1 MNELK
6 VVSIN
11 GQLVTESR
19 EVANMIGRQH
29 NELMKSIRTYID
41 YLAKGNFAHGDFF
54 IKSTYKDK
62 NNQTR
67 PCFLLTKKGCEMIAN
82 KLTGE
87 KGVLFTA
94 AYVTRFNEMENKQ
107 PKVLSNKEQLVA
119 SMKLTIETAEEVDEI
134 KEDVKMLKDTMR
146 IDSREENMIRTKANK
161 VVVEALGGKKSHA
174 YKTMNRKV
182 FSRFWN
188 EFKRYFEVPR
198 YGDIPK
204 KQFSDAME
212 WINEWKP
219 DTSTRIEI
227 KYANSQLSIE
237 DSGGKSDNN
246 FLKKGLV

>member
-94 AYVTRFNEMENKQ
+94 AYVTKFNQMEKELSQ
-107 PKVLSNKEQLVA
+107 PRVLSEKEQLKA
-119 SMKLTIETAEEVDEI
+119 SMKLSLETSEEVEAI
-134 KEDVKMLKDTMR
+134 KKDVSMLKNTMR
-146 IDSREENMIRTKANK
+146 IDGTEEFQIRKLANRK
-161 VVVEALGGKKSHA
+161 VVNSLGGKGAPA
-174 YKTMNRKV
+174 YTGLSNKV
-182 FSRFWN
+182 FARFWRD
-188 EFKRYFEVPR
+188 FKNHFTIPR
-198 YGDIPK
+198 YGELPK
-204 KQFSDAME
+204 VKFDEGVRFIKAWQ
-212 WINEWKP
+212 P
-219 DTSTRIEI
+219 DTSTKFEIEALNRQQVI
-227 KYANSQLSIE
+227 DIRE
-237 DSGGKSDNN
+237 VRDRKS
-246 FLKKGLV
+246 VV